1 MGKHS
6 KGAALKIAQGNL
18 MQQGIG
24 QDAINAEMGRLKG
37 MRPREIQALNQQ
49 HFNGQPKDTYPT
61 GPYSMGGD
69 IALPPGGMQNIQP
82 WPGAGGAQPMPRPMR
97 PPGSPHT
104 MPVGQAPTPLNAQ
117 QLQQMSQALG
127 GLQPVPKQP
136 MSMNQQPVAGFL
148 SNLSSG
154 LNSYKW

>member
-6 KGAALKIAQGNL
+6 KGAALRIAQSNL
-18 MQQGIG
+18 MQQGIS

-49 HFNGQPKDTYPT
+49 HFNSQPKDTYPT
-61 GPYSMGGD
+61 GPYNMGGD
-69 IALPPGGMQNIQP
+69 IALPPGGQYIQP
-82 WPGAGGAQPMPRPMR
+82 WPGSGGVKPMPRPMR

-104 MPVGQAPTPLNAQ
+104 MPVGQPPQPMNEAGLQ
-117 QLQQMSQALG
+117 QLSQALG
-127 GLQPVPKQP
+127 GMQPMPKQP
-136 MSMNQQPVAGFL
+136 MQMNQQPAAGFL
-148 SNLSSG
+148 SNLSSN